1 MTRSWYLAGTL
12 LRGFYTSAR
21 EPVPGTSGNVPS
33 VPTRLL
39 SECSLAG
46 WGTAGREVC
55 QNAGND
61 SPAAARQG
69 PRT

>member
-12 LRGFYTSAR
+12 LRGFFTSAR

-46 WGTAGREVC
+46 WGSRILEIPGSLGFLVFLVFLVFLK
-55 QNAGND
+55 D
-61 SPAAARQG
+61 
-69 PRT
+69 